1 MRAVVSGRAKM
12 AGRNHQSPDGRVH
25 LDPQQNAGAD
35 HGLGVRLVR
44 GAADLYG
51 GIELHAG
58 SVSYRAQP
66 GGEYRS
72 AGIRASGAHT
82 RRGSYLHCLPGN
94 SAEHAQPGHDR
105 PGAAFWLHRVTAQR
119 HELSGAWC
127 AAARC
132 RPWLAGTREHRRTE
146 SRRAGHRDPRAG
158 HRHADHRCQP
168 VHRPARLTA
177 RSPLGRALKM
187 SQLIRVQDLRVVADG
202 DQGELEIVKGVS
214 FALEKGEVLAL
225 IGESGSGKT
234 TIALA
239 LLGYARRGCKLAGG
253 VVQVG
258 EHDMLSLTESQLQGL
273 RGNRVS
279 YIAQSA
285 AAAFNPAKKLIDQV
299 IEGALIHGLGS
310 RADLQAKAV
319 ELFRDLA
326 LPNPESIGQ
335 RYPHQV
341 SGGQL
346 QRVMAAM
353 ALISDPLLVILDEP
367 TTALDVTTQIDVLRA
382 FKRVVRERGATA
394 VYVSHDLAVV
404 AQMAD
409 QIVVLNGGR
418 IIEQSSTAAL
428 LKGPEDA
435 YTRSLLAAA
444 RPDKVLK
451 PASEVV
457 KDSTLLTIKGL
468 TAGYGKK
475 NLQGMPMIRVLED
488 IDLTIRRGQ
497 AIGVIGESGSGKSTL
512 ARVVA
517 GLLDPAHGSLTFDG
531 AELSGTLAGRTEEQ
545 FRRIQMVFQNADTA
559 LNPMHSISAILA
571 RPLKMYFDL
580 KGKALRDRID
590 ELMDLVRLPRELAER
605 RPNELSGGQKQRVNL
620 ARALAAK
627 PDLILCD
634 EVTSALDT
642 VVGACILE
650 LLGELR
656 RKLGV
661 SYLFISH
668 DISTVRALCDD
679 IVVMYSGHKVEEGS
693 REAFSRV
700 PFHPYTD
707 LLVHSVP
714 ELRQGWLETCG
725 VTSGKLPPI
734 SAPAN
739 NPELCT
745 FLNRCP
751 ARVEGM
757 CNKTAPSRR
766 MIAGGSEILCHR
778 DSDELQ
784 AVQEN
789 LNPVT
794 VGAYA

>member
-1 MRAVVSGRAKM
+1 
-12 AGRNHQSPDGRVH
+12 
-25 LDPQQNAGAD
+25 
-35 HGLGVRLVR
+35 
-44 GAADLYG
+44 
-51 GIELHAG
+51 
-58 SVSYRAQP
+58 
-66 GGEYRS
+66 
-72 AGIRASGAHT
+72 
-82 RRGSYLHCLPGN
+82 
-94 SAEHAQPGHDR
+94 
-105 PGAAFWLHRVTAQR
+105 
-119 HELSGAWC
+119 
-127 AAARC
+127 
-132 RPWLAGTREHRRTE
+132 
-146 SRRAGHRDPRAG
+146 
-158 HRHADHRCQP
+158 
-168 VHRPARLTA
+168 
-177 RSPLGRALKM
+177 M
-187 SQLIRVQDLRVVADG
+187 SELIRVQDLRVVAC
-202 DQGELEIVKGVS
+202 GERGEVDIVKGVS
-214 FALEKGEVLAL
+214 FSLQKGEVLAL

-239 LLGYARRGCKLAGG
+239 LLGYARRGCRLAGG

-258 EHDMLSLTESQLQGL
+258 EHDMLASSESQLQKL

-299 IEGALIHGLGS
+299 VEGALIHGLGS
-310 RADLQAKAV
+310 RAVLEAKAI

-326 LPNPESIGQ
+326 LPDPERIGR

-353 ALISDPLLVILDEP
+353 ALISDPLLVVLDEP

-382 FKRVVRERGATA
+382 FKRVVGERGATA

-409 QIVVLNGGR
+409 QIVVLNGGE
-418 IIEQSSTAAL
+418 IFEHSATAPL
-428 LKGPEDA
+428 LKDPAHE

-444 RPDKVLK
+444 RPDTTIR
-451 PASEVV
+451 PPSDIAQE
-457 KDSTLLTIKGL
+457 TPLLTIQGL
-468 TAGYGKK
+468 TAGYGNK
-475 NLQGMPMIRVLED
+475 NAQGMPAIRVLED

-517 GLLDPAHGSLTFDG
+517 GLLMPALGGLTFDG
-531 AELSGTLAGRTEEQ
+531 HPLGGSLSSRTPEQ

-559 LNPMHSISAILA
+559 LNPMHSVSTILS
-571 RPLKMYFDL
+571 RPLKMYFGL
-580 KGKALRDRID
+580 KGAALRERIG
-590 ELMDLVRLPRELAER
+590 ELLDLVRLPRALAQR

-642 VVGACILE
+642 VVGAAILE
-650 LLGELR
+650 LLRDLR
-656 RKLGV
+656 QQLGV

-679 IVVMYSGHKVEEGS
+679 IVVMYSGHKIQAGTRQS
-693 REAFSRV
+693 YAEA

-707 LLVHSVP
+707 LLIHCVP

-725 VTSGKLPPI
+725 ATTCQTLPSVGPK
-734 SAPAN
+734 AN
-739 NPELCT
+739 VPGLCT
-745 FLNRCP
+745 FLSRCP
-751 ARVEGM
+751 VRVDGL
-757 CNKTAPSRR
+757 CNCVAPQRR
-766 MIAGGSEILCHR
+766 MIVGGSEILCHH
-778 DSDELQ
+778 DSAELMKTQ
-784 AVQEN
+784 QSN
-789 LNPVT
+789 NVT
-794 VGAYA
+794 VAAYA

>member
-1 MRAVVSGRAKM
+1 
-12 AGRNHQSPDGRVH
+12 
-25 LDPQQNAGAD
+25 
-35 HGLGVRLVR
+35 
-44 GAADLYG
+44 
-51 GIELHAG
+51 
-58 SVSYRAQP
+58 
-66 GGEYRS
+66 
-72 AGIRASGAHT
+72 
-82 RRGSYLHCLPGN
+82 
-94 SAEHAQPGHDR
+94 
-105 PGAAFWLHRVTAQR
+105 
-119 HELSGAWC
+119 
-127 AAARC
+127 
-132 RPWLAGTREHRRTE
+132 
-146 SRRAGHRDPRAG
+146 
-158 HRHADHRCQP
+158 
-168 VHRPARLTA
+168 
-177 RSPLGRALKM
+177 M

-202 DQGELEIVKGVS
+202 DHGELEIVKGVS
-214 FALEKGEVLAL
+214 FSLEKGEVLAL

-258 EHDMLSLTESQLQGL
+258 EHDMLSLPESQLQGL

-299 IEGALIHGLGS
+299 IEGALIHGLGT
-310 RADLQAKAV
+310 RAALEAKAV

-326 LPNPESIGQ
+326 LPNPETIGR

-409 QIVVLNGGR
+409 QIVVLNGGQ
-418 IIEQSSTAAL
+418 IVETSSTAAL
-428 LKGPEDA
+428 LSGPEEA
-435 YTRSLLAAA
+435 YSRSLLAAA
-444 RPDKVLK
+444 RPDRILT

-457 KDSTLLTIKGL
+457 KDTTLLTIKGL

-497 AIGVIGESGSGKSTL
+497 AVGVIGESGSGKSTL

-531 AELSGTLAGRTEEQ
+531 AELSGSLTGRTEEQ

-559 LNPMHSISAILA
+559 LNPMHSVSAILA
-571 RPLKMYFDL
+571 RPLKMYFGL
-580 KGKALRDRID
+580 KGKALRERID

-714 ELRQGWLETCG
+714 ELRQGWLESCG
-725 VTSGKLPPI
+725 VTTGKLPPI

-739 NPELCT
+739 TPELCT

-751 ARVEGM
+751 SRVEGV
-757 CNKTAPSRR
+757 CNKTVPDRR
-766 MIAGGSEILCHR
+766 LIAGGSEILCHR
-778 DSDELQ
+778 NSDELE
-784 AVQEN
+784 AVQAD
-789 LNPVT
+789 LNPMT
-794 VGAYA
+794 AGAYA

>member
-1 MRAVVSGRAKM
+1 
-12 AGRNHQSPDGRVH
+12 
-25 LDPQQNAGAD
+25 
-35 HGLGVRLVR
+35 
-44 GAADLYG
+44 
-51 GIELHAG
+51 
-58 SVSYRAQP
+58 
-66 GGEYRS
+66 
-72 AGIRASGAHT
+72 
-82 RRGSYLHCLPGN
+82 
-94 SAEHAQPGHDR
+94 
-105 PGAAFWLHRVTAQR
+105 
-119 HELSGAWC
+119 
-127 AAARC
+127 
-132 RPWLAGTREHRRTE
+132 
-146 SRRAGHRDPRAG
+146 
-158 HRHADHRCQP
+158 
-168 VHRPARLTA
+168 
-177 RSPLGRALKM
+177 M
-187 SQLIRVQDLRVVADG
+187 SQLIRVEDLRVVAC
-202 DQGELEIVKGVS
+202 GEHGETEIVKGVS
-214 FALEKGEVLAL
+214 FALEQGEVLAL

-239 LLGYARRGCKLAGG
+239 LLGYARRGCRLSGG

-258 EHDMLSLTESQLQGL
+258 EHNMLALSEQQLQGL

-299 IEGALIHGLGS
+299 VEGALIHGLGT
-310 RADLQAKAV
+310 RAALEAKAI

-326 LPNPESIGQ
+326 LPDPDHIGQ

-382 FKRVVRERGATA
+382 FKRVVRDRGATA

-409 QIVVLNGGR
+409 QIVVLNGGQ
-418 IIEQSSTAAL
+418 IFEQSATAAL
-428 LKGPEDA
+428 LKGPRHE

-444 RPDKVLK
+444 RPDTTIR
-451 PASEVV
+451 PPGGIAEE
-457 KDSTLLTIKGL
+457 TPLLTIRGL
-468 TAGYGKK
+468 TAGYGNK
-475 NLQGMPMIRVLED
+475 NTQGMPAIRVLED
-488 IDLTIRRGQ
+488 IDLTVRRGQ

-517 GLLDPAHGSLTFDG
+517 GLLTPALGGLTFDG
-531 AELSGTLAGRTEEQ
+531 QPLGGCLAERSDEQ

-559 LNPMHSISAILA
+559 LNPMHSISTILS
-571 RPLKMYFDL
+571 RPLKMYFNL
-580 KGKALRDRID
+580 KGAALRERIG
-590 ELMDLVRLPRELAER
+590 ELLDLVRLPRALAER
-605 RPNELSGGQKQRVNL
+605 RPSELSGGQKQRVNL

-642 VVGACILE
+642 VVGAAILE
-650 LLGELR
+650 LLRDLR
-656 RKLGV
+656 QQLGV

-679 IVVMYSGHKVEEGS
+679 VVVMYSGHKVQAGS
-693 REAFSRV
+693 RQSFAQA

-707 LLVHSVP
+707 LLIHSVP

-725 VTSGKLPPI
+725 TTCGELPPI
-734 SAPAN
+734 GPKAN
-739 NPELCT
+739 VAELCT

-751 ARVEGM
+751 VRVDGL
-757 CNKTAPSRR
+757 CNRTAPNRR
-766 MIAGGSEILCHR
+766 IIDGGSEILCHHDSVELLKTQR
-778 DSDELQ
+778 D
-784 AVQEN
+784 VTT
-789 LNPVT
+789 LNQ
-794 VGAYA
+794 GAYA